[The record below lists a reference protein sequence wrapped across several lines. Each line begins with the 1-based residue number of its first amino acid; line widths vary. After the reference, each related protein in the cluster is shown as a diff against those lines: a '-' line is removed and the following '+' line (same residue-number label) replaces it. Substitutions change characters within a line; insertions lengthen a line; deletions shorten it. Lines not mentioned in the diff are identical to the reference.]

1 MKKHDINLQD
11 SIIMIFS
18 RFYKNRLKKIQK
30 IKQKCDLEKKMREN
44 MLKKLN

>member
-18 RFYKNRLKKIQK
+18 RFYKDELKKTQK
-30 IKQKCDLEKKMREN
+30 IKQECSFDKKMSKN
-44 MLKKLN
+44 TFKKLN